1 MNIAQ
6 ATNYLLYKLLI
17 MNCQLSESVSRARH
31 LDSILNT
38 KEDTMLLNVGL
49 AEAISE
55 DFNFNVRVLWFV
67 LYGW

>member
-1 MNIAQ
+1 M
-6 ATNYLLYKLLI
+6 
-17 MNCQLSESVSRARH
+17 H

>member
-1 MNIAQ
+1 
-6 ATNYLLYKLLI
+6 
-17 MNCQLSESVSRARH
+17 MNCNLSESVSKARK

-67 LYGW
+67 VVWMAMFMIICQ

>member
-1 MNIAQ
+1 MNS
-6 ATNYLLYKLLI
+6 
-17 MNCQLSESVSRARH
+17 QLSESASKARH